1 MNIFKEIYNALKVYC
16 FNTNSACWE
25 VGVIKFYKDEADNF
39 DTSCSFE
46 IMSKYDKEPLGYCSI
61 FLTTKPMEGSLVV
74 VFNTYKVNTNDVV
87 YPSITLPPSRCEYDN
102 DILGHYF
109 YLLVDQLY
117 HMTAFLSRIS
127 KIFLADGEII
137 VYNISIPRG
146 KGKHMKRNDYVQYL
160 NPYTRKFIICQIEEI
175 YGDGHVLLYAVDTN
189 EAFLVNT
196 WELLSY

>member
-46 IMSKYDKEPLGYCSI
+46 IMSKYDC
-61 FLTTKPMEGSLVV
+61 
-74 VFNTYKVNTNDVV
+74 
-87 YPSITLPPSRCEYDN
+87 
-102 DILGHYF
+102 
-109 YLLVDQLY
+109 
-117 HMTAFLSRIS
+117 FLSRIS
-127 KIFLADGEII
+127 KIFLADGEIM

-146 KGKHMKRNDYVQYL
+146 KGKYMKRNDYVQYL